1 MLCLYVHASLPVL
14 CVCVRALVV
23 FVVVR
28 LYRRYSTHLVIR
40 HPKGRLEDS
49 VYVYNTLSE
58 ETAGRTLILL
68 QETKTYLSQLLSSP
82 IESSTQIN

>member
-1 MLCLYVHASLPVL
+1 MR
-14 CVCVRALVV
+14 VCVRALVV
-23 FVVVR
+23 CVVVR

-40 HPKGRLEDS
+40 HPNRRLEDL
-49 VYVYNTLSE
+49 VYNTLSE
-58 ETAGRTLILL
+58 ETTGRTLTLL